1 MTPAERAETI
11 YMAAMEASH
20 KFDSFILAATLAV
33 CGYLA
38 QTTTF
43 GRLGYNVET
52 LNLIILCCFS
62 AAAFFGFR
70 RIEYLLVCIR
80 LNYHIL
86 ETPASAPKKR
96 QQVNDVMKKKQEL
109 TKRYYQYRNGCL
121 YGGFIGYVAI
131 KVFAAYVV
139 V

>member
-1 MTPAERAETI
+1 MTPAERAESI
-11 YMAAMEASH
+11 YMAAMDASH

-52 LNLIILCCFS
+52 LHLIILCCFS

-80 LNYHIL
+80 MNYHIL
-86 ETPASAPKKR
+86 DTPASSQKK
-96 QQVNDVMKKKQEL
+96 QQEVREAMKKKQDI
-109 TKRYYQYRNGCL
+109 TMRYYQYRNGFL
-121 YGGFIGYVAI
+121 YGGFIGYVAV
-131 KVFAAYVV
+131 KVFAVYVV
-139 V
+139 A